1 MVWLSSWQNVTLA
14 KCRGADAAEKTT
26 KRERKMISLVR
37 KSFFPYF
44 WKDFYFSLEIK
55 KIPSYFRLLLTP
67 RAITLKIFT
76 AVINFTV
83 SAGNFHPS
91 LCMEKYFNEQ
101 IDNLGNFF
109 FFFLLFFSFFSSC
122 CFVLDTVGRGI
133 VVG

>member
-1 MVWLSSWQNVTLA
+1 LASSYPINLYPEQHSLVLSTSLAHSPWQNVTLT
-14 KCRGADAAEKTT
+14 KCRGTDAAVKTT

-91 LCMEKYFNEQ
+91 LIF
-101 IDNLGNFF
+101 
-109 FFFLLFFSFFSSC
+109 
-122 CFVLDTVGRGI
+122 VGRARSG
-133 VVG
+133 VSLLEHE